1 MEFFMAKEYDVIIIG
16 AGPGGI
22 FCAYELMEKRP
33 DLKVLMIEKGRSIEK
48 RNCPK
53 RATKTCAGCQP
64 CSITTG
70 FAGAGAFSDGKLSL
84 SPDVGGN
91 LPEILGYDKA
101 TELIRESDEIYLKF
115 GADKSVYGV
124 DKEVEIREIR
134 RKAINANLKLVECPI
149 RHLGT
154 EEGYKIYSKFQQHVL
169 DKGVEIEFNTMV
181 TDIIVEDGTAKGV
194 VTSKGE
200 TYMAKEIVSAV
211 GREGADWFKDKCEEI
226 GIETKPGTVD
236 VGVRVEVRDEVMQ
249 FLNENL
255 YEAKLIYHTPTFDD
269 KVRTFCTNPS
279 GEVATEY
286 YENGLAVVNGH
297 AYKGKEFKTNNTN
310 FALLVSK
317 NFTKP
322 FKTPIE
328 YGKKIAELSN
338 MLCGGKILVQT
349 YGDFKRGRRTTE
361 ERLCRNNLIPTLKD
375 AVPGDLSLVFPH
387 RIMVD
392 LDEMIQALDK
402 VTPGIASEETLLY
415 GVEVKF
421 YSNKVIVN
429 KDFETSIKGLRAIG
443 DGAGV
448 TRGLQ
453 QASANGLSVARSIIK
468 SFEA

>member
-1 MEFFMAKEYDVIIIG
+1 MSKKYDVIIIG

-22 FCAYELMEKRP
+22 FCAYELLEQKK
-33 DLKVLMIEKGRSIEK
+33 DLHILMIEKGRSIEK
-48 RNCPK
+48 RQCPK
-53 RATKTCAGCQP
+53 RTTKQCIGCKP

-91 LPEILGYDKA
+91 LPAILGYEE
-101 TELIRESDEIYLKF
+101 TEKLIHESDEIYLKF
-115 GADKSVYGV
+115 GADTNVYGV
-124 DKEVEIREIR
+124 DKEKEIREIR
-134 RKAINANLKLVECPI
+134 QKAINANLKLVECPI

-154 EEGYKIYSKFQQHVL
+154 EEGYKIYAKLQHHL
-169 DKGVEIEFNTMV
+169 EEEAAELLFHTMV
-181 TDIIVEDGTAKGV
+181 EQILVEEGRAVGV
-194 VTSKGE
+194 VTDHGD
-200 TYMAKEIVSAV
+200 TFYADEIVSAV

-226 GIETKPGTVD
+226 GIETTPGTVD

-255 YEAKLIYHTPTFDD
+255 YEAKLVYHTPTFDD

-286 YENGLAVVNGH
+286 YEGGLAVVNGH
-297 AYKGKEFKTNNTN
+297 AYKSREYKTNNTN
-310 FALLVSK
+310 FAILVSK

-328 YGKKIAELSN
+328 YGRQIAQLSN
-338 MLCGGKILVQT
+338 MLCGGRILVQT
-349 YGDFKRGRRTTE
+349 FGDYKRGRRTTE

-392 LDEMIQALDK
+392 IQEMIEALDK
-402 VTPGIASEETLLY
+402 ITPGIASDETLLY

-421 YSNKVIVN
+421 YSNRVVVDKE
-429 KDFETSIKGLRAIG
+429 FETSIHGLRAIG

-453 QASANGLSVARSIIK
+453 QASANGISVARSILQK
-468 SFEA
+468 MGQKG